1 MRAGG
6 RRCQPAPGSAA
17 SVYHSRVS
25 LVAGTALDA
34 ADLERYARHLVLPEV
49 GAAGQERLRDARVLV
64 VGVGGLGSPAALYL
78 AAAGVGTLG
87 LVDFDS
93 IEDSNL
99 QRQVLFT
106 QRDVG
111 RPKLEVAGERL
122 RAANPKLTVEPHAV
136 RLDRHNALDIVR
148 RYDIVLDGS
157 DNLPTR
163 YLVNDACVLSGRPDV
178 YGSIFRFEGQVSVFW
193 GERGPCYRC
202 LFPEPPPP
210 ALVPSCAEGGVLG
223 VLPGVIGALQ
233 ASEAIKWIV
242 GAGELAVGRLVL
254 FDALALRFRELRL
267 RKDPGCPVCGERPT
281 VRELI
286 DYDGFCGVPPPGA
299 APRAAEPYEISPQ
312 QLAAWRSAGRE
323 LVLVDVRT
331 SEEWALGVLE
341 GALRLPLH
349 ELPGRLG
356 ELDPRSEIVVYCH
369 LGVRS
374 LHAVEWLRA
383 AGFERSWS
391 LRGGTEAWS
400 LEIDPALA
408 RY

>member
-1 MRAGG
+1 
-6 RRCQPAPGSAA
+6 
-17 SVYHSRVS
+17 VS
-25 LVAGTALDA
+25 PVAGTALDA
-34 ADLERYARHLVLPEV
+34 SDLARYARHLVLPEV

-87 LVDFDS
+87 LVDFDT
-93 IEDSNL
+93 IEESNL
-99 QRQVLFT
+99 QRQVLFA
-106 QRDVG
+106 QPDVG
-111 RPKLEVAGERL
+111 RPKLEVACERL
-122 RAANPKLTVEPHAV
+122 QAANPKLALEPHAV
-136 RLDRHNALDIVR
+136 RLDRHNALDVVC

-178 YGSIFRFEGQVSVFW
+178 YGSIFRFEGQLSVFW
-193 GERGPCYRC
+193 GGHGPCYRC

-223 VLPGVIGALQ
+223 VLPGVVGALQ

-254 FDALALRFRELRL
+254 FDALGLRFRELRL
-267 RKDPGCPVCGERPT
+267 RRDPGCPVCGERPT
-281 VRELI
+281 VRELV

-299 APRAAEPYEISPQ
+299 EPGGAGPYEITPRE
-312 QLAAWRSAGRE
+312 LAAWRAASRP

-331 SEEWALGVLE
+331 SEEWAFGVLD

-349 ELPGRLG
+349 ELPRRMN
-356 ELDPRSEIVVYCH
+356 ELDPGAEIVVYCH

-374 LHAVEWLRA
+374 LHAVQWLRA
-383 AGFERSWS
+383 AGFARSWS